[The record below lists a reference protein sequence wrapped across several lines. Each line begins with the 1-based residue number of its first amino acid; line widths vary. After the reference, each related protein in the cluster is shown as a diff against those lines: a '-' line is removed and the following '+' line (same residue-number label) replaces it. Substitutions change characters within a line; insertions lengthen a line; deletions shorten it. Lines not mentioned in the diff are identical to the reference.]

1 MSVLRPLWVAAQAGT
16 EVFLVGIVEI
26 AEEASPL
33 AVVVEHVLEFFVRIV
48 GEVVGQRVAF
58 LVAVVV
64 TVAQL
69 QEDESVGEILVID
82 NSCKG
87 FECTFD
93 KVKVLV
99 QKENLFVNPA
109 WNYGIKVSSPEY
121 PYFGVLN
128 DDIIFPKNL
137 FKDVKAFLD
146 KGLEEVDQ
154 NENKSKLEVL
164 KTVNKPKGKEKKCC

>member
-1 MSVLRPLWVAAQAGT
+1 MFSIVIPTMQKDVEVLNKL
-16 EVFLVGIVEI
+16 L
-26 AEEASPL
+26 
-33 AVVVEHVLEFFVRIV
+33 
-48 GEVVGQRVAF
+48 
-58 LVAVVV
+58 
-64 TVAQL
+64 AQL

-128 DDIIFPKNL
+128 DDIIFPKNPVKYVKDYFGLSDEYL
-137 FKDVKAFLD
+137 FLACIHCSVI
-146 KGLEEVDQ
+146 VP
-154 NENKSKLEVL
+154 
-164 KTVNKPKGKEKKCC
+164 T

>member
-1 MSVLRPLWVAAQAGT
+1 MFSIVIPTMQKDVEVLNKL
-16 EVFLVGIVEI
+16 L
-26 AEEASPL
+26 
-33 AVVVEHVLEFFVRIV
+33 
-48 GEVVGQRVAF
+48 
-58 LVAVVV
+58 
-64 TVAQL
+64 AQL

-128 DDIIFPKNL
+128 DDIIFQRIFSKTLKLFLIKLMNL
-137 FKDVKAFLD
+137 W
-146 KGLEEVDQ
+146 
-154 NENKSKLEVL
+154 VL
-164 KTVNKPKGKEKKCC
+164 PVLTVL